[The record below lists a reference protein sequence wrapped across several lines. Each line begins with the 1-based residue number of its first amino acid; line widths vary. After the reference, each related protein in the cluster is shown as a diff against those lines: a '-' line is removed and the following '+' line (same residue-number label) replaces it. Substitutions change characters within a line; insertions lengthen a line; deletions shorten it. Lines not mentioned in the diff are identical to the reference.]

1 MIKSSFGILRTSSF
15 RLALQSAALSAFG
28 AILVFAIIF
37 NASENTVRG
46 EIDST
51 VASDAADVISDS
63 REDGVS
69 LLKSVQDETA
79 ESVGTFYALTGPDG
93 AELAGNLTI
102 PPKVAA
108 FWHGDRTIRPADGIK
123 LPRHVTAIRGVASK
137 FADGETLYVAENAS
151 ALPALNHLIRTA
163 FVAVFGTI
171 LAIGVAGGLLVAQGA
186 LHRVDTI
193 SKTSRDI
200 MGGDLS
206 RRIPLTGTGD
216 EFDRLAENL
225 NAMLDRIQALME
237 NLRQV
242 SNDIA
247 HDLRSPLARLREYLE
262 LSRQNAQEPAT
273 RHAFDEGILQV
284 DSALNIFG
292 AMLRIAEIEAGA
304 RRRDFQAVDISKLL
318 ADLAETFETVADSE
332 GMTMAV
338 TIAPGLAAIG
348 DRELLTQMFVNI
360 IENAIRH
367 SPAGSHINMT
377 AEADPAGWLSVMI
390 GDNGPGIPLHEYKRV
405 LKRFVRLDA
414 SRHSPGSGLGLS
426 LVAAVVEL
434 HQGQIDLSDNNPGL
448 KVVVTLTRE
457 PEG

>member
-1 MIKSSFGILRTSSF
+1 
-15 RLALQSAALSAFG
+15 
-28 AILVFAIIF
+28 
-37 NASENTVRG
+37 
-46 EIDST
+46 
-51 VASDAADVISDS
+51 
-63 REDGVS
+63 
-69 LLKSVQDETA
+69 
-79 ESVGTFYALTGPDG
+79 
-93 AELAGNLTI
+93 
-102 PPKVAA
+102 
-108 FWHGDRTIRPADGIK
+108 
-123 LPRHVTAIRGVASK
+123 
-137 FADGETLYVAENAS
+137 
-151 ALPALNHLIRTA
+151 
-163 FVAVFGTI
+163 
-171 LAIGVAGGLLVAQGA
+171 
-186 LHRVDTI
+186 
-193 SKTSRDI
+193 
-200 MGGDLS
+200 
-206 RRIPLTGTGD
+206 
-216 EFDRLAENL
+216 
-225 NAMLDRIQALME
+225 MLDRIQALME

-338 TIAPGLAAIG
+338 TIAPGLTAIG